1 MGIARDSRHYWA
13 FYRPPRCL
21 NDQGFLDILPVFGI
35 ALLLEFIM
43 NLYTIYTNKKVP
55 ELRDMCAARKLI
67 THGNKT
73 TLIER
78 LMKSDNHVKI
88 EENEMQLD
96 VATSETGPSHE
107 TLSNVKY
114 EYEPTLDAM
123 ATEEIPPSE
132 ELALPQQP
140 LEQDIP
146 TNVDMPIEYS
156 ESINPVAK
164 QQQQQKQINHPPVS
178 SSLPTSTTS
187 PALTHPDI
195 SSSSTNNNLKQNR
208 NNLSQPFEPSAELS
222 PTYQRDEPQWIPY
235 SYDLLL
241 EIVQGSLTHRDG
253 EIPLWLKDSYDT
265 TFGTSY
271 FGEPECTRNPGIP
284 VEDLF
289 LNGF

>member
-1 MGIARDSRHYWA
+1 
-13 FYRPPRCL
+13 
-21 NDQGFLDILPVFGI
+21 
-35 ALLLEFIM
+35 M
-43 NLYTIYTNKKVP
+43 NLYTIYNNKKVP
-55 ELRDMCAARKLI
+55 ELREMCAARKLGI
-67 THGNKT
+67 QGNKPA
-73 TLIER
+73 LIDR

-96 VATSETGPSHE
+96 VATSEPGPSHE

-140 LEQDIP
+140 LEQDTP

-222 PTYQRDEPQWIPY
+222 PTYQRDEPQCEIDRDLLARLISERKYGTQNLYSLSRGIMLTPSRPGIPY